1 MCLDKKCGRI
11 DIIEIYDNIKVV
23 LHYSKDSNEPFF
35 IQYWDKSQPF
45 PNVAPKEVSL
55 EFDIRKPVKT
65 GRRTRRRI

>member
-45 PNVAPKEVSL
+45 PAKEVSL